1 MARSRGKLT
10 GEVRLRAV
18 GYQIVGAL
26 DERKLTGE
34 VRQSETPYGQSRQY
48 EPAAGKSSLEK

>member
-34 VRQSETPYGQSRQY
+34 VR
-48 EPAAGKSSLEK
+48 PAIPDPTAGAAP